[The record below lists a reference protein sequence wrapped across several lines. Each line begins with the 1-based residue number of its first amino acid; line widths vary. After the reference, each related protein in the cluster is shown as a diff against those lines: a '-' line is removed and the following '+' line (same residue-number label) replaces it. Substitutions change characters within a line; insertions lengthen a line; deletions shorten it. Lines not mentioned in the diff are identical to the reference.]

1 MKKTQPSGAF
11 NSVVFEISAIC
22 RDPTTQWMLLTCL
35 MVWCGTFLFLNFS
48 LKDLPLIG
56 LLLITI
62 AICFISHAAL
72 SGTDALTLLAGGTL
86 GKGTNFILKSGKR
99 KAESGNILGIRNFLI
114 GLIAFPGVCVHS
126 GIWRWHIIFIQGRAG
141 RGFGIIRTS
150 MEC

>member
-1 MKKTQPSGAF
+1 MLDLIMFSLLATLMLIHDEKLNLQALF

-35 MVWCGTFLFLNFS
+35 MVWCGTFPVSEFS

-72 SGTDALTLLAGGTL
+72 SGTDALSFWRAGHWERNQL
-86 GKGTNFILKSGKR
+86 YFEKR
-99 KAESGNILGIRNFLI
+99 KAESGKRKHTGNSEFSNRVDRFS
-114 GLIAFPGVCVHS
+114 GVCVTV
-126 GIWRWHIIFIQGRAG
+126 A
-141 RGFGIIRTS
+141 FGGGT
-150 MEC
+150 